1 MNFSELKQHCINMHV
16 PIQQVAV
23 EAGITYDGL
32 KKGLSNDSL
41 ALRYVL
47 PLCQALCITPNRF
60 FGIPDKPQK
69 QQVQNGGRNN
79 SQYMDSDAVSALEAQ
94 LVAKD
99 KQIEKLLEL
108 LAQK

>member
-1 MNFSELKQHCINMHV
+1 MDFNELKRHCASMRVSVLKI
-16 PIQQVAV
+16 A
-23 EAGITYDGL
+23 EETGITYDGL
-32 KKGLSNDSL
+32 KQGITKQSL

-47 PLCQALCITPNRF
+47 PLCQALCITPNHF

-79 SQYMDSDAVSALEAQ
+79 SQYMDSEAISALESQ
-94 LVAKD
+94 LIAKD
-99 KQIEKLLEL
+99 RQIERLLEL